1 MQEML
6 NTLAR
11 RSFAACRVRNLI
23 AVLAIALCSTL
34 FTSITAIGIGTLQS
48 ITLMMQEQKMSR
60 SDGDFRYMS
69 KEQFEMMK
77 GSDLIREAGLRMPVG
92 FLTNARLHN
101 IEFDVMDETQ
111 AELTFCMP
119 VHGEVPRRENEVVAS
134 DKALRDLGVE
144 PQVGAQITV
153 AFTAHGRDYTFPMVV
168 SGWYE
173 ALNDQ
178 LSVMWTG
185 LPFRDANPDI
195 FRNTYN
201 KDFEMAGTYWSDIL
215 AVSRAGLQEKMTEL
229 ARSMGGDPED
239 MGSPDYLPAVVNA
252 VTNPV
257 PDPQLLVMGAVFV
270 ALFIFCGYLLIYN
283 VFDIAVMQEIRRF
296 GLYRTIGMSRKQV
309 KKLMNRQAL
318 WLSLMGIPL
327 GLFAGFLIGKPAL
340 PLIMG
345 TFSTEYQN
353 IRADVTP
360 SPVIFA
366 SAALLTALTVM
377 ISTRKPVRKAAD
389 TPPIDAFRYV
399 EGAARGRKSRRSA
412 DLARIPRLAWFNLG
426 RNRRRSAF
434 IVISLMLCIV
444 LMNCSG
450 TAAESMDIE
459 KQTAYMIRTDFAVV
473 NAVSTS
479 NMKGFVHRTEA
490 LKPQTVKDI
499 SSQPGVV
506 GGAPVYKNT
515 AEDDNVTFD
524 FGHKFAE
531 ATFVNNH
538 SGLVFGSDEE
548 GRSFGLGKDG
558 RMVCNVY
565 GMEESAIARMDL
577 REGIMDAHTLY
588 EKMEEGEGV
597 LAGVQVNRTDMS
609 LHEVFD
615 MVQVGEVITVY
626 KDGLPFMEL
635 PVLAKAAINGD
646 DLEIGFTCNG
656 VIQIG
661 GDSPYL
667 YLPSSV
673 YKELYDDPAVY
684 KYAFDVEEGYQ
695 EDMAAF
701 LDNYRENVDSDI
713 NYLSSQTAVAD
724 AEGERDMIL
733 FVGRLMGIIFGIAGI
748 LNLINTVITSIVI
761 RRHEFATMQSIG
773 MTGRQLTGMMIAES
787 VFYAVGA
794 CLSGLLMAAILNLTL
809 VKEILDSQWQFTF
822 HFTLIPALLA
832 GTVMILVSVLV
843 PVLALRVFYK
853 ESIVEQLRAAE

>member
-144 PQVGAQITV
+144 PQVGARITV

-309 KKLMNRQAL
+309 KKLMNRQVL

-327 GLFAGFLIGKPAL
+327 GLFAGFLIGKSAL

-360 SPVIFA
+360 SPVIFE

-434 IVISLMLCIV
+434 IVI
-444 LMNCSG
+444 
-450 TAAESMDIE
+450 
-459 KQTAYMIRTDFAVV
+459 
-473 NAVSTS
+473 
-479 NMKGFVHRTEA
+479 
-490 LKPQTVKDI
+490 
-499 SSQPGVV
+499 
-506 GGAPVYKNT
+506 
-515 AEDDNVTFD
+515 
-524 FGHKFAE
+524 
-531 ATFVNNH
+531 
-538 SGLVFGSDEE
+538 
-548 GRSFGLGKDG
+548 
-558 RMVCNVY
+558 
-565 GMEESAIARMDL
+565 
-577 REGIMDAHTLY
+577 
-588 EKMEEGEGV
+588 
-597 LAGVQVNRTDMS
+597 
-609 LHEVFD
+609 
-615 MVQVGEVITVY
+615 
-626 KDGLPFMEL
+626 
-635 PVLAKAAINGD
+635 
-646 DLEIGFTCNG
+646 
-656 VIQIG
+656 
-661 GDSPYL
+661 
-667 YLPSSV
+667 
-673 YKELYDDPAVY
+673 
-684 KYAFDVEEGYQ
+684 
-695 EDMAAF
+695 
-701 LDNYRENVDSDI
+701 
-713 NYLSSQTAVAD
+713 
-724 AEGERDMIL
+724 
-733 FVGRLMGIIFGIAGI
+733 
-748 LNLINTVITSIVI
+748 
-761 RRHEFATMQSIG
+761 
-773 MTGRQLTGMMIAES
+773 
-787 VFYAVGA
+787 
-794 CLSGLLMAAILNLTL
+794 
-809 VKEILDSQWQFTF
+809 
-822 HFTLIPALLA
+822 
-832 GTVMILVSVLV
+832 
-843 PVLALRVFYK
+843 
-853 ESIVEQLRAAE
+853 

>member
-327 GLFAGFLIGKPAL
+327 GLFAGFLIGKSAL

-377 ISTRKPVRKAAD
+377 ISTRKPVRRAAD
-389 TPPIDAFRYV
+389 TPPIDAFR
-399 EGAARGRKSRRSA
+399 
-412 DLARIPRLAWFNLG
+412 
-426 RNRRRSAF
+426 
-434 IVISLMLCIV
+434 
-444 LMNCSG
+444 
-450 TAAESMDIE
+450 
-459 KQTAYMIRTDFAVV
+459 
-473 NAVSTS
+473 
-479 NMKGFVHRTEA
+479 
-490 LKPQTVKDI
+490 
-499 SSQPGVV
+499 
-506 GGAPVYKNT
+506 
-515 AEDDNVTFD
+515 
-524 FGHKFAE
+524 
-531 ATFVNNH
+531 
-538 SGLVFGSDEE
+538 
-548 GRSFGLGKDG
+548 
-558 RMVCNVY
+558 
-565 GMEESAIARMDL
+565 
-577 REGIMDAHTLY
+577 
-588 EKMEEGEGV
+588 
-597 LAGVQVNRTDMS
+597 
-609 LHEVFD
+609 
-615 MVQVGEVITVY
+615 
-626 KDGLPFMEL
+626 
-635 PVLAKAAINGD
+635 
-646 DLEIGFTCNG
+646 
-656 VIQIG
+656 
-661 GDSPYL
+661 
-667 YLPSSV
+667 
-673 YKELYDDPAVY
+673 
-684 KYAFDVEEGYQ
+684 
-695 EDMAAF
+695 
-701 LDNYRENVDSDI
+701 
-713 NYLSSQTAVAD
+713 
-724 AEGERDMIL
+724 
-733 FVGRLMGIIFGIAGI
+733 
-748 LNLINTVITSIVI
+748 
-761 RRHEFATMQSIG
+761 
-773 MTGRQLTGMMIAES
+773 
-787 VFYAVGA
+787 
-794 CLSGLLMAAILNLTL
+794 
-809 VKEILDSQWQFTF
+809 
-822 HFTLIPALLA
+822 
-832 GTVMILVSVLV
+832 
-843 PVLALRVFYK
+843 
-853 ESIVEQLRAAE
+853 